1 MTNVSLYDPLST
13 RLSKIF
19 NHLFWHPTLFNQQ
32 EDTQSFPFK
41 LDVCED
47 DKNYFVRADL
57 PGVAKEDIRVDVD
70 DNQVY
75 IYAEVK
81 KSQEEKV
88 EKNVI
93 CSERYEGKVF
103 RSFTLDRNI
112 DESRA
117 EAKYV
122 DGVLTLTLPKKS
134 DGKNSKHLA
143 VQ

>member
-1 MTNVSLYDPLST
+1 MI
-13 RLSKIF
+13 SK
-19 NHLFWHPTLFNQQ
+19 
-32 EDTQSFPFK
+32 
-41 LDVCED
+41 
-47 DKNYFVRADL
+47 
-57 PGVAKEDIRVDVD
+57 
-70 DNQVY
+70 
-75 IYAEVK
+75 
-81 KSQEEKV
+81 EEKA